1 MRYLSVFI
9 LLSILPLATAQPKE
23 PVKPTFQDT
32 VQPVLKKNCTMCHND
47 KMASG
52 GLSVERFTDPAS
64 LEGARGAWEQIVAK
78 LRTGEMPPRGT
89 PQPTQEQRDSLV
101 KFVQDAF
108 DAADRARPPDPGR
121 VLARRLNR
129 VEYAN
134 TVRDVFGVR
143 YRTGEE
149 FPADDSVL
157 GFDNIGEVLTVSPLL
172 MEKYVYAAE
181 RIASLAIGADPLPKP
196 TLLEQKPEKVKRID
210 IGATEANEY
219 LDYSGEYV
227 FRVWVRG
234 HLGPKGQPVKLQMFV
249 DDKPV
254 HAVDVPTVE
263 NETTTVARDAQ
274 RTNQEVKVYL
284 TAGEHKFRAEIVG
297 EEFRKPVP
305 VPPTGRRPGGGG
317 GGQQALSIFP
327 EKFDLLGPFPAKGEH
342 PSRAKILVCDPATGS
357 ACIQKILAP
366 LARRAYRRPVTKLE
380 VQTLVDVA
388 KRASDMG
395 FTPDQSIQFAIQAM
409 LVSPNFLFR
418 VEADPK
424 GKFGAISE
432 IELASRLSYFLWS
445 SAPDDELLTLAEQ
458 KKLRKPGILEQQVS
472 RMLADKRS
480 LAIAENF
487 AGQWLETRSL
497 AAMKPDAQKFPTWSP
512 QLQEDMETETR
523 LFFDSILREN
533 RPVSEFLTADYSFLN
548 SRLARHYGIETVQ
561 GPEFRKVQ
569 LDPNQRGGILTHAS
583 VLTLTSYP
591 VRTSPVLRGKYILD
605 VILGAPPPPPP
616 ADVPALNEDKVA
628 SPASLREA
636 LSRHRSDPICSS
648 CHSRMDPLGFGLE
661 NYDPI
666 GRWRTE
672 DNKAPIQVG
681 GTLPNGTEFSTP
693 AELKLLLTKELPEF
707 TRNLTEKMLTYALGR
722 GLENYD
728 KLLVRETVA
737 KMEKSDYRFQTLI
750 REIATSLPFQARR
763 GQLSNPTEVASK

>member
-9 LLSILPLATAQPKE
+9 LLSILPLAIAQPKE

-64 LEGARGAWEQIVAK
+64 LEGARGAWERIVAK

-234 HLGPKGQPVKLQMFV
+234 HLGPNGQPVKLQMFV